1 MKRLSLL
8 LLLTLFILVSAV
20 GAQDDVVTVTWWM
33 EPSGS
38 DDHVRELIIDVFNA
52 AHDNIQIDYQPQE
65 SINDQLRPA
74 LQAGVGPDIVWLA
87 GNAAAS
93 QYVAGGFL
101 LPLTGYADAYGWAD
115 KLLPWAYAAGIVAG
129 ELYSIPVTYESMVLF
144 YNKTVFEENGWEV
157 PTTADELWGLANQTA
172 DMGLVPFPYGN
183 ATWQPS
189 NEHLMGIYLNNY
201 AGPEN
206 VYAAL
211 IGEKAWTDSEFA
223 EATDLLRE
231 HIADLGWFGGS
242 LEDYYSLG
250 GADETAMLASGEG
263 TMMMSGTWLFRRM
276 GPAFAETGMEW
287 DWAPLP
293 PFSEEAAM
301 QIGPYSYDLALGG
314 NLGVNAATEHPEEV
328 GVVLDFLL
336 SDKVRILELAATTGF
351 GEWVIPLRYEIE
363 DFPPGTDER
372 VLRFH
377 SDFAA
382 TTGAGRYGYT
392 AWTFW
397 PARANQQLWE
407 AIELVW
413 AGEMSVEEY
422 LENHAAEWAQDEADG
437 LVLSILPRD

>member
-1 MKRLSLL
+1 MKRLILLVLLSL
-8 LLLTLFILVSAV
+8 FVIVGAV
-20 GAQDDVVTVTWWM
+20 GAQDAVTVTWWM

-38 DDHVRELIIDVFNA
+38 DDHVQELIIDAFNA

-115 KLLPWAYAAGIVAG
+115 KLLPWAYGAGIVAG

-157 PTTADELWGLANQTA
+157 PTTADELWGLAHQSA

-201 AGPEN
+201 AGPDN

-223 EATDLLRE
+223 EATELLRE
-231 HIADLGWFGGS
+231 QIADLGWFGGS

-250 GADETAMLASGEG
+250 GWDPAAMLASGEG
-263 TMMMSGTWLFRRM
+263 TMMMSGTWMFR
-276 GPAFAETGMEW
+276 GLSPTFAETGMEW

-293 PFSEEAAM
+293 PFSEDADM
-301 QIGPYSYDLALGG
+301 QVGPYSYDLALGG

-328 GVVLDFLL
+328 GIVLDFLL
-336 SDKVRILELAATTGF
+336 SDKARILELASTTGF

-422 LENHAAEWAQDEADG
+422 LENHAAEWAQDAADG
-437 LVLSILPRD
+437 LVLSILPRE

>member
-1 MKRLSLL
+1 MKRLSMLI
-8 LLLTLFILVSAV
+8 LLTLFIIVGAV
-20 GAQDDVVTVTWWM
+20 GAQDVVTVTWWM

-38 DDHVRELIIDVFNA
+38 DDHVQELIIDAFNA

-115 KLLPWAYAAGIVAG
+115 KLLPWAYGAGIVAG

-157 PTTADELWGLANQTA
+157 PTTAEELWGLAQQTA

-189 NEHLMGIYLNNY
+189 NEHLDGHLPQQLRGTGQCLRGAHRRESLDGQRICRSDRL
-201 AGPEN
+201 
-206 VYAAL
+206 AARAYRRPGL
-211 IGEKAWTDSEFA
+211 VRRQSGR
-223 EATDLLRE
+223 LLLARR
-231 HIADLGWFGGS
+231 LGSG
-242 LEDYYSLG
+242 
-250 GADETAMLASGEG
+250 AMLASGEG
-263 TMMMSGTWLFRRM
+263 TMMMSGTWLFR
-276 GPAFAETGMEW
+276 GLSPAFAETGMEW

-293 PFSEEAAM
+293 PFSEDADM
-301 QIGPYSYDLALGG
+301 QVGPYSYDLALGG

-328 GVVLDFLL
+328 GIVLDFLL
-336 SDKVRILELAATTGF
+336 SDKARILELASTTGF
-351 GEWVIPLRYEIE
+351 GEWVIPLRYEID

-422 LENHAAEWAQDEADG
+422 LENHAAEWAQDAADG
-437 LVLSILPRD
+437 LVLSILPRE

>member
-1 MKRLSLL
+1 MKRISLL
-8 LLLTLFILVSAV
+8 FLTALFVLVSVAA
-20 GAQDDVVTVTWWM
+20 AQDDVVTVTWWM

-38 DDHVRELIIDVFNA
+38 DDVVQELLIDAFNA
-52 AHDNIQIDYQPQE
+52 AHDNIQVEYLPQE

-101 LPLTGYADAYGWAD
+101 LPLTPFADAYGWRD
-115 KLLPWAYAAGIVAG
+115 KLLPWSYGAGIVG
-129 ELYSIPVTYESMVLF
+129 DDLYSIPVTYESMVLF
-144 YNKTVFEENGWEV
+144 YNKTVFDENGWEV
-157 PTTADELWGLANQTA
+157 PATAAELWSLANQSTE
-172 DMGLVPFPYGN
+172 MGLVAFPYGN

-206 VYAAL
+206 IYQAL
-211 IGEKAWTDSEFA
+211 IGEKSWTDSEFA

-250 GADETAMLASGEG
+250 GSDPVSMLSLGEG
-263 TMMMSGTWLFRRM
+263 AMMMSGTWLFRSM
-276 GPAFAETGMEW
+276 GPAFEESGMEW

-293 PFSEEAAM
+293 PFSETAAS
-301 QIGPYSYDLALGG
+301 QIGAYSYDLALGG

-328 GVVLDFLL
+328 GIVLDFIL
-336 SDKVRILELAATTGF
+336 SDKKRILEIAATTGF
-351 GEWVIPLRYEIE
+351 GEWVLPLRYELS

-377 SDFAA
+377 ADFAA
-382 TTGAGRYGYT
+382 VTAAGRYGYT

-413 AGEMSVEEY
+413 AGEMTVEDY
-422 LENHAAEWAQDEADG
+422 LANHQAEWAQDAADG
-437 LVLSILPRD
+437 LTLSILPR

>member
-1 MKRLSLL
+1 MKRSLFLVL
-8 LLLTLFILVSAV
+8 LVLFNLV
-20 GAQDDVVTVTWWM
+20 GAALAQEDVITVTWWM
-33 EPSGS
+33 EPSS
-38 DDHVRELIIDVFNA
+38 ADDVVQELIIDAFNA
-52 AHDNIQIDYQPQE
+52 AHDNIHLEYLPQE

-101 LPLTGYADAYGWAD
+101 LPLTPYADAYGWRD
-115 KLLPWAYAAGIVAG
+115 KLLPWSYGAGIVAN

-144 YNKTVFEENGWEV
+144 YNKTVFDENGWEV
-157 PTTADELWGLANQTA
+157 PTTADELWSLAEQSA
-172 DMGLVPFPYGN
+172 EMGLVPFPYGN

-211 IGEKAWTDSEFA
+211 IGEKSWTDSEFA

-231 HIADLGWFGGS
+231 HIADFGWFGGS

-250 GADETAMLASGEG
+250 GSDPASMLALGEG
-263 TMMMSGTWLFRRM
+263 TMMMSGTWMFRSL
-276 GPAFAETGMEW
+276 GLAFGESGMEW

-293 PFSEEAAM
+293 PFSEVATN
-301 QIGPYSYDLALGG
+301 QIGGYSYDLALGG

-328 GVVLDFLL
+328 GIVLDFLL
-336 SDKVRILELAATTGF
+336 SDKRRILEVAATTGF
-351 GEWVIPLRYEIE
+351 GEWVLPLRYELS

-377 SDFAA
+377 ADFAA
-382 TTGAGRYGYT
+382 VTAEGRYGYT

-407 AIELVW
+407 SIELVW
-413 AGEMSVEEY
+413 ADELSVEEY
-422 LENHAAEWAQDEADG
+422 LANHQAEWAQDTADG
-437 LVLSILPRD
+437 LVLSILPRE